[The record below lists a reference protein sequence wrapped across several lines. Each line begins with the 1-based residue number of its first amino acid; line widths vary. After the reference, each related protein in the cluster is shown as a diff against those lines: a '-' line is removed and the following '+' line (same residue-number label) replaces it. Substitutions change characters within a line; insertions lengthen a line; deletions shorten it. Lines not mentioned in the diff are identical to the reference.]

1 MSEDKDGVPQ
11 WYLIKHER
19 GESNKELLMQWLSL
33 REIECWAPVMIRKT
47 PRADNIVGFR
57 RRSVPVFPGYIF
69 VYVTMN
75 KDVQKYI
82 MSSSAFHHI
91 ISAGKALLPVKA
103 DVVERLKRIFPET
116 GIKEDVNKKDKETLV
131 YLNNEKN
138 NVMREAWLMKQILS

>member
-33 REIECWAPVMIRKT
+33 REIESWAPVMIRKT

-57 RRSVPVFPGYIF
+57 KRSVPVFPGYIF

-82 MSSSAFHHI
+82 MS
-91 ISAGKALLPVKA
+91 
-103 DVVERLKRIFPET
+103 
-116 GIKEDVNKKDKETLV
+116 
-131 YLNNEKN
+131 
-138 NVMREAWLMKQILS
+138 

>member
-1 MSEDKDGVPQ
+1 
-11 WYLIKHER
+11 
-19 GESNKELLMQWLSL
+19 
-33 REIECWAPVMIRKT
+33 
-47 PRADNIVGFR
+47 
-57 RRSVPVFPGYIF
+57 
-69 VYVTMN
+69 
-75 KDVQKYI
+75 
-82 MSSSAFHHI
+82 